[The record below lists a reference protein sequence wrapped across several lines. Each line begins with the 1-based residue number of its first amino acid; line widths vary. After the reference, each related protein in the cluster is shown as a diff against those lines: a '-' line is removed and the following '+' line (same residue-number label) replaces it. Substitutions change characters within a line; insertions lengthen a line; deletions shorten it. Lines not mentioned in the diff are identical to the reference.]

1 MTLGYSAP
9 DMENA
14 ESMRADILN
23 LEKIHQDRLSN
34 QPVAQRSWTY
44 GNYSEDF
51 LGSTAR
57 DTPTVRRT
65 FQATICLSSMRYQ
78 RKLRAKTRTWLSFFG
93 LKVVQFELAIQLRT
107 NTWMSP
113 NLQIGI
119 KVINRRLRESPIFKA
134 CHAGDL
140 ERVKTLI
147 ESGEAGINDM
157 CDENGSLLYVSI
169 TISMKA
175 ALSTA

>member
-1 MTLGYSAP
+1 
-9 DMENA
+9 
-14 ESMRADILN
+14 
-23 LEKIHQDRLSN
+23 
-34 QPVAQRSWTY
+34 
-44 GNYSEDF
+44 
-51 LGSTAR
+51 
-57 DTPTVRRT
+57 
-65 FQATICLSSMRYQ
+65 MRYQ

-107 NTWMSP
+107 NAWTSP

-119 KVINRRLRESPIFKA
+119 KVINRRPRESPIFKA

-140 ERVKTLI
+140 EQAKTLI
-147 ESGEAGINDM
+147 ESREAGINDM

-175 ALSTA
+175 TLYLPHNY